1 MRKTFADS
9 MIELARKDEKLV
21 VLIGDISHHL
31 LRDFEKEFPRR
42 FYNVGICEQAMV
54 GLAAGLAM
62 EGYRPVVHT
71 IAPFCVERAY
81 EQIKVDLCYQIL
93 DVTIISVGASFD
105 YAHLGCTH
113 HCYED
118 VSILRPLP
126 NIDIFVP
133 GNSQE
138 FRDLLEDSWA
148 NGRPKYFKLTKDVH
162 SASTGV
168 RAYECALLNLGTSR
182 KAIFA
187 NGHLLQSVLDLPNWT
202 DHTVVYSPTVE
213 PMSPSAETLISRIL
227 RSHDLNLV
235 IEENSSSGAYA
246 DKIFDIASKNTIRV
260 LIKKLGIPR
269 KFCENYGSASD
280 HRERLGLT
288 TQNLQEM
295 ISAPI

>member
-9 MIELARKDEKLV
+9 MIEMARKDEKLV

-31 LRDFEKEFPRR
+31 LRDFEKEFPTR

-81 EQIKVDLCYQIL
+81 EQIKVDLCYQKL

-148 NGRPKYFKLTKDVH
+148 NGRPKYFKLTKAAH

-168 RAYECALLNLGTSR
+168 RAYAVALINQGSSD
-182 KAIFA
+182 KAIFV
-187 NGHLLQSVLDLPNWT
+187 NGHLLQRVLDLPNWR
-202 DHTVVYSPTVE
+202 DHTIIYSPTVE
-213 PMSPSAETLISRIL
+213 PLSENAEATIADIL
-227 RSHDLNLV
+227 RTHDVNIV
-235 IEENSSSGAYA
+235 VEENSSIGAYA
-246 DKIFDIASKNTIRV
+246 DKIFDIASKNTIKV

-269 KFCENYGSASD
+269 EFCENYGTAND
-280 HRERLGLT
+280 HRLKLGLT
-288 TQNLQEM
+288 TENLQQM
-295 ISAPI
+295 INTL